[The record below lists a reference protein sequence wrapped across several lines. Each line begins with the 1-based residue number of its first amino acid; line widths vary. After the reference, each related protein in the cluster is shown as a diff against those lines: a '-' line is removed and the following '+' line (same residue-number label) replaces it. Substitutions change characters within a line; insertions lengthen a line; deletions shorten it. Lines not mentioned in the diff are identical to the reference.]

1 MMSGIKTNKK
11 DQNLIEKIQLE
22 LLESK
27 FNKSKKIIPNDM
39 DMILIH
45 FIQNFSS
52 KDYESLDINIWP
64 RIRKCIEILV

>member
-11 DQNLIEKIQLE
+11 DQNLIDKIQLE

-27 FNKSKKIIPNDM
+27 FNKSKKIIPNNM

-45 FIQNFSS
+45 FIENFSS
-52 KDYESLDINIWP
+52 KDYESLNMNIWP
-64 RIRKCIEILV
+64 RISKCIEILV